1 MHLAPVPA
9 KRSRLFE
16 MLRGQN
22 VSHNNECAVDRETKA
37 LLEAME
43 TKLCMLQAL
52 RSWERPEPIPVE
64 APRPSPSAAKSGRYY
79 EFLRTVRP

>member
-1 MHLAPVPA
+1 MHLAPDPA

-16 MLRGQN
+16 MLRGQK

-37 LLEAME
+37 LLETME
-43 TKLCMLQAL
+43 AKLCMLQAL

-64 APRPSPSAAKSGRYY
+64 VPRPARSAAKTRRHY
-79 EFLRTVRP
+79 EFLRAVRP